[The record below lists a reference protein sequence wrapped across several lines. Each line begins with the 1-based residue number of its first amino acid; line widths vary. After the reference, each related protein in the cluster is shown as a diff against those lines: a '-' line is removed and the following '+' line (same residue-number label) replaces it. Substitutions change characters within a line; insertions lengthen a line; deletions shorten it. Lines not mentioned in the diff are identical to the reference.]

1 MLSTISE
8 MDPVLIAA
16 AVIPAVILLLQVYR
30 ADRLEKEPTG
40 LLISLLVFGVI
51 ATALAI
57 VTETIGENILLSF
70 FDETDLGYLILS
82 NFIVVALSEEGFKLL
97 LLRWRTWRSPNFNC
111 QFDGVVYAVFVSLG
125 FALWENIGYVA
136 MYGFGTALV
145 RAVTAVPGHACFG
158 VFMGIW
164 YGAARRYANEGDFVG
179 ERVCR
184 RRALWLPVLTHGMY
198 DFLASLDFDYSGLIF
213 IVFIIVV
220 FLAASRR
227 VKIVSRNDRFYPI
240 KRKIHAMACT
250 SGRGVILYL
259 RLLFYPATAGGRKER
274 KTDHN
279 ENHGQ
284 DRSVLQE
291 PRLCLRRKQK
301 FAAALP
307 TPGTTVR
314 SAWSSRTTSRRRGS
328 RSSCRRAPITSVS
341 TPPSS

>member
-1 MLSTISE
+1 M
-8 MDPVLIAA
+8 
-16 AVIPAVILLLQVYR
+16 
-30 ADRLEKEPTG
+30 
-40 LLISLLVFGVI
+40 I

-164 YGAARRYANEGDFVG
+164 YGAARRYANEGDFIG

-184 RRALWLPVLTHGMY
+184 RRALWLPVLIHGMY

-213 IVFIIVV
+213 IVFIVIV
-220 FLAASRR
+220 FIAASRR
-227 VKIVSRNDRFYPI
+227 VKIVSRNDRFI
-240 KRKIHAMACT
+240 R
-250 SGRGVILYL
+250 
-259 RLLFYPATAGGRKER
+259 
-274 KTDHN
+274 
-279 ENHGQ
+279 
-284 DRSVLQE
+284 
-291 PRLCLRRKQK
+291 
-301 FAAALP
+301 
-307 TPGTTVR
+307 
-314 SAWSSRTTSRRRGS
+314 
-328 RSSCRRAPITSVS
+328 
-341 TPPSS
+341 